1 MLIVGRYTCP
11 SFSLIYS
18 HLPHFSSAA
27 HDSKIVWRNLVWLD
41 DLRLQSGFDLSR
53 DEQNGRKDELQFS
66 NEYRDALRPRKL
78 EGGWPVFGA
87 NTSRAKETKEMASSN
102 QHLQFLYIYS
112 QTEQES
118 CKQAQD
124 ATHVGLR
131 VIVCAFSERTN
142 PTMLKREDTVYGSS
156 EPRICGWP
164 KAPNT
169 APYNGAQPYSR
180 RYIHFESTIHIPIN
194 LCHFKYHSH
203 LKLVAYS
210 SNETSMFESM

>member
-41 DLRLQSGFDLSR
+41 DLRLQSGFDRSR
-53 DEQNGRKDELQFS
+53 VEQNGRKDELQFF

-87 NTSRAKETKEMASSN
+87 NTSRAKETKEISKMASSN

-124 ATHVGLR
+124 ATHVGVR

-142 PTMLKREDTVYGSS
+142 PTMCWSEKTQYMVPQSQGFAIGQKHRTRHRTTARSLIVVDIYISS
-156 EPRICGWP
+156 QLFIF
-164 KAPNT
+164 
-169 APYNGAQPYSR
+169 Q
-180 RYIHFESTIHIPIN
+180 
-194 LCHFKYHSH
+194 
-203 LKLVAYS
+203 
-210 SNETSMFESM
+210 